1 MEIQVFIKN
10 VYGNM
15 FFYPKCK
22 MAKSFSYIA
31 KTKTLSIE
39 NLKTVSSMGYHIQ
52 VVDEYKDII
61 KSIIKSDC
69 SNIKDLLKWNTI

>member
-10 VYGNM
+10 VYGNK

-22 MAKSFSYIA
+22 IAKSFSDIA

-39 NLKTVSSMGYHIQ
+39 NLKTISSMGYHVE
-52 VVDEYKDII
+52 VVNET
-61 KSIIKSDC
+61 
-69 SNIKDLLKWNTI
+69 NIKDLLQ